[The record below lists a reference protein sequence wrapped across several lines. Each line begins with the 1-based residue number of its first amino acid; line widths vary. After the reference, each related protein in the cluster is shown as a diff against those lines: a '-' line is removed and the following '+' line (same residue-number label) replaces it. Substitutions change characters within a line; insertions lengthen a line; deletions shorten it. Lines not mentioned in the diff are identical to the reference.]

1 MIIDHAGPI
10 TGRITLLGRRESC
23 VYLLDHGE
31 EYTMLGGGMSYI
43 IPDVLRQL
51 KSFRI
56 DEKKIRRIIML
67 HSHFDHV
74 GIVPFLKDRLP
85 DLKVCASEKGKI
97 QLSRPEIIDS
107 IIGLNRFMIQ
117 KEGVEVP
124 DDPVLSFKG
133 LTVDEVLGEGRKIDI
148 GDRTLEVLETPGHS
162 SCSLSVYVPEEKALF
177 ASDSLGIPFMD
188 KVFTSANS
196 NFDRYE
202 EGLERLAGYD
212 IEILAVEHY
221 GALTGDDARTFIG
234 RSRESASITRKI
246 IEDTFRKHRDEKKTA
261 EEVTD
266 LFLNEGSG
274 YFLPREVVQLVV
286 GQMTRFIAKSMS

>member
-1 MIIDHAGPI
+1 MIIETAAPV

-23 VYLLDHGE
+23 IYLLNHGN
-31 EYTMLGGGMSYI
+31 EYTLLGGGMTYI

-51 KSFRI
+51 ETFAVDESRI
-56 DEKKIRRIIML
+56 TRIIIL
-67 HSHFDHV
+67 HTHFDHV
-74 GIVPFLKDRLP
+74 GIVPYMKNRLP
-85 DLKVCASEKGKI
+85 GLKICASERGKA
-97 QLSRPEIIDS
+97 QLSRLEVIDS
-107 IIGLNRFMIQ
+107 ITGLNRFMLQ
-117 KEGVEVP
+117 KEGDSFENLSA
-124 DDPVLSFKG
+124 LSFDG
-133 LTVDEVLGEGRKIDI
+133 ITVDEVLRDGRKIAI
-148 GDRTLEVLETPGHS
+148 GDRTLEILETPGHS

-212 IEILAVEHY
+212 IEVLLAEHY
-221 GALTGDDARTFIG
+221 GALTGEEARTFIA
-234 RSRESASITRKI
+234 RSKESALITRRI
-246 IEDTFRKHRDEKKTA
+246 IEDAFRKHRDEAKTA
-261 EEVTD
+261 EEVTA

-286 GQMTRFIAKSMS
+286 GQMTRFIAKSMG